1 MSATLRSLLADDEQ
15 AARLRLRRLLAGRAE
30 IEIVGEAQ
38 NGLEAVTQIEKLQPD
53 LLFLDVRMPGLD
65 GFEVL
70 RAIAPSVPLPLV
82 IFVTGFDDYAL
93 RALQAQALGYLLKP
107 VELEMLDATI
117 ERAWSIHAYRAA
129 RQEYDGKVRSMAESA
144 SQGFGR
150 IVGRK
155 AGRLLLLDPEDVC
168 YFWID
173 AGIVRA
179 RTAEDSFWVNH
190 AIGELETALSAKGFF
205 RAHRS
210 ALVNLNKV
218 AEIRPD
224 VRSSFQLLMQD
235 RDRSVIDVSERQAR
249 QLRTLIPGL

>member
-1 MSATLRSLLADDEQ
+1 MRFHSALDARIRELAICV
-15 AARLRLRRLLAGRAE
+15 AARHVSNQFEWVMHAPLAVKAGVSPEAIEALRQGARPRRLAPDEEDALDF
-30 IEIVGEAQ
+30 AQ
-38 NGLEAVTQIEKLQPD
+38 E
-53 LLFLDVRMPGLD
+53 LLNRHGVSDP
-65 GFEVL
+65 
-70 RAIAPSVPLPLV
+70 
-82 IFVTGFDDYAL
+82 TYQL

-107 VELEMLDATI
+107 VELELLDATI

-129 RQEYDGKVRSMAESA
+129 REEYDGKVRTLIESA

-190 AIGELETALSAKGFF
+190 AIGELEAALSAKGFF

-224 VRSSFQLLMQD
+224 VRSSFQLLMKD